1 MNKTGRKLMSVVLA
15 SAMAL
20 SLTACGS
27 AAAPAASSAA
37 PAASEAPAASSAA
50 PASTAA
56 ASTAAASET
65 ASAAGD
71 YEECTLTFDWWGGD
85 SRHEATQKAVDA
97 FMKKYPGITV
107 QCNFGAWKDWET
119 ARALEFQSGTA
130 PDVNQI
136 NANWINDYDADGSTF
151 LDLTTVA
158 DTIDLTQWDQKYLDL
173 CKDSKGGQASV
184 PVSMTGRI
192 FYWDKTTFDEAG
204 IDTPKTLADLMAA
217 GKTFKDKLG
226 DDYYPLALGTYDRM
240 ILVDMYLQSKY
251 DTQFIK
257 DGKLSFTEDQL
268 LEGVNFIKSLEDAHV
283 IPSMKIMDG
292 DAADSLDKNEKFIS
306 GKYAGM
312 LEWDSSPAKYV
323 SALGDSREL
332 VVGEEFTD
340 LGGGKTTGAFTKVSL
355 SFAISA
361 KTEHPHEA
369 ALLINYLLNDPEGI
383 AIMSTER
390 GIPESKIAYS
400 TLDAANAFDPLVKE
414 AHDKVMASAAYSFD
428 PKFDDSSLKDGEN
441 GAYQDA
447 FAGLSYGDYKP
458 EEAAN
463 VLFTAFSEV
472 LK

>member
-1 MNKTGRKLMSVVLA
+1 MKKTTRQLISLGFAAV
-15 SAMAL
+15 MAF

-27 AAAPAASSAA
+27 AASTAAPASSAA
-37 PAASEAPAASSAA
+37 PAASAASSEAAPASSAA
-50 PASTAA
+50 SEA
-56 ASTAAASET
+56 ASTAAASEA
-65 ASAAGD
+65 ASAE
-71 YEECTLTFDWWGGD
+71 YEDCTLTFDWWGGD
-85 SRHEATQKAVDA
+85 TRHEATQKAVDA
-97 FMKKYPGITV
+97 FMAKYPGITV

-136 NANWINDYDADGSTF
+136 NANWINDYDGDGSVF
-151 LDLTTVA
+151 LDLTTVS

-184 PVSMTGRI
+184 PVAMTGRI
-192 FYWDKTTFDEAG
+192 FFWDKTTFDEAG
-204 IDTPKTLADLMAA
+204 IDTPKSLADLMAA
-217 GKTFKDKLG
+217 GKTFQEKLG

-240 ILVDMYLQSKY
+240 ILTTMYLQSKY
-251 DTQFIK
+251 DTQIIK
-257 DGKLSFTEDQL
+257 DGTFGFTEDQL
-268 LEGVNFIKSLEDAHV
+268 LDGVNFIQSLEDAHV
-283 IPSMKIMDG
+283 IPSMKTLDG

-312 LEWDSSPAKYV
+312 LEWDSAAAKYV

-332 VVGEEFTD
+332 VVGDEFTD
-340 LGGGKTTGAFTKVSL
+340 FGGSASGAFTKVSF

-369 ALLINYLLNDPEGI
+369 ALLINYLLNDPEGV

-400 TLDAANAFDPLVKE
+400 TLDAANAFDPLIKE
-414 AHDKVMASAAYSFD
+414 AHDKVMASATFSFD

-458 EEAAN
+458 DEAAKI
-463 VLFTAFSEV
+463 LYDAFTEV

>member
-1 MNKTGRKLMSVVLA
+1 MNRTGRKLMSILLA

-20 SLTACGS
+20 SVTACGS
-27 AAAPAASSAA
+27 AAAPTSSAAAPASSAAAPASSAAAPASSAAASSAA
-37 PAASEAPAASSAA
+37 GS
-50 PASTAA
+50 
-56 ASTAAASET
+56 
-65 ASAAGD
+65 SAAGD

-85 SRHEATQKAVDA
+85 TRHEATQKAVDA

-136 NANWINDYDADGSTF
+136 NANWINDYDGDGSVF
-151 LDLTTVA
+151 LDLSTVS

-184 PVSMTGRI
+184 PVAMTGRI
-192 FYWDKTTFDEAG
+192 FFWDKTTFDDAG
-204 IDTPKTLADLMAA
+204 IDTPKSLADLMAA
-217 GKTFKDKLG
+217 GKTFKEKLG

-240 ILVDMYLQSKY
+240 ILVTMYLQSKY
-251 DTQFIK
+251 DQQIIS
-257 DGKLSFTEDQL
+257 DGKFNFTEDQL
-268 LEGVNFIKSLEDAHV
+268 LEGVKFIQSLEDAHV
-283 IPSMKIMDG
+283 IPSMKILDG

-312 LEWDSSPAKYV
+312 LEWDSAPSKYV
-323 SALGDSREL
+323 SAPGDSRKL
-332 VVGEEFTD
+332 VVGDEFTD
-340 LGGGKTTGAFTKVSL
+340 FGGKTSGAFTKVSL

-361 KTEHPHEA
+361 KTKHPHEA

-383 AIMSTER
+383 ALMGTER
-390 GIPESKIAYS
+390 GIPESKTAYS
-400 TLDAANAFDPLVKE
+400 TLEAASAFDPTVKE
-414 AHDKVMASAAYSFD
+414 AHDKVMASATFSFD
-428 PKFDDSSLKDGEN
+428 PKFNDSSLKDGEN

-447 FAGLSYGDYKP
+447 FSGVSYGDYKP
-458 EEAAN
+458 EEAAKI
-463 VLFTAFSEV
+463 LYDAFSEV